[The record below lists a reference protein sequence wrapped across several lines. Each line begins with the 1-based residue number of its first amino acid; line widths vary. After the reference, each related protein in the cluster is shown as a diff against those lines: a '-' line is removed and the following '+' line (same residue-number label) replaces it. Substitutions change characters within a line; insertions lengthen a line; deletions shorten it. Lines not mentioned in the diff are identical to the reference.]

1 MASESLS
8 FDFGF
13 APCRVRFGPGRLAEV
28 RDISAQKDARAV
40 AWIVDEHF
48 ETGAGAKT
56 LKRCLSQVPA
66 ESAVHAMPAGEP
78 DTRSVEACHAFLQ
91 TKAFDLIVALGGGST
106 MDAAKVAR
114 LMLAND
120 GGVEG
125 IAGADAPL
133 TRPKPS
139 LVCVP
144 TTAGTGSEV
153 SEMAV
158 ISKPGTDIKLRVRSR
173 DGMAETAIL
182 DPELLLSLPRTPTA
196 HTGFDAFTHAFEAFT
211 SRKASE
217 ITDLLCQAALEKL
230 WHNLP
235 AAVEDPADLGARGQC
250 LLGSTFAAVAFNS
263 TELGLAHAISAPLGA
278 QHHVIH
284 GLGNALALPAV
295 TAFNEPAIPEP
306 KCAWLKWMM
315 QTTTVTEGVCRLR
328 ERIGL
333 DLGLEDCLPAGYDG
347 GAIAA
352 AAMKSGNIPSN
363 ARTPTRP
370 AVASILEAM
379 RWRLNGALPPL
390 DEAAAVPSDR
400 KTL

>member
-1 MASESLS
+1 MANESLS

-13 APCRVRFGPGRLAEV
+13 APCRVRFGPGRLAEI
-28 RDISAQKDARAV
+28 RDIAAHTGARNV

-48 ETGAGAKT
+48 DAGAGAET
-56 LKRCLSQVPA
+56 LQPCLSQVPA
-66 ESAVHAMPAGEP
+66 ENAVHAMPPGEP
-78 DTRSVEACHAFLQ
+78 DTRSVETCHAFLR
-91 TKAFDLIVALGGGST
+91 TKDFDLIVALGGGST

-120 GGVEG
+120 GGVEAL
-125 IAGADAPL
+125 AGAETPL
-133 TRPKPS
+133 NRPKPS
-139 LVCVP
+139 LICVP
-144 TTAGTGSEV
+144 TTAGTGSEA

-196 HTGFDAFTHAFEAFT
+196 HTGFDAFTHAFEAYT

-217 ITDLLCQAALEKL
+217 VTDLLCQAALEKL
-230 WHNLP
+230 WRSLP
-235 AAVEDPADLGARGQC
+235 AAVEEPASLDARGEC

-295 TAFNEPAIPEP
+295 TAFNEPAMPEP
-306 KCAWLKWMM
+306 KRAWLKRMM
-315 QTTTVTEGVCRLR
+315 QTATVTEGVCRLR

-333 DLGLEDCLPAGYDG
+333 DLGLEDCLPKGYDG
-347 GAIAA
+347 GAIAT

-363 ARTPTRP
+363 ARTPTLS
-370 AVASILEAM
+370 AVAQILEVM
-379 RWRLNGALPPL
+379 RLPLNGTLPSL
-390 DEAAAVPSDR
+390 DDAVV
-400 KTL
+400 

>member
-1 MASESLS
+1 MAHESLS

-28 RDISAQKDARAV
+28 RDIAAQNGIRNV

-48 ETGAGAKT
+48 HAGPGAET
-56 LKRCLSQVPA
+56 LKRWLSHVPA
-66 ESAVHAMPAGEP
+66 ESAVHAMAPGEP
-78 DTRSVEACHAFLQ
+78 DTRSVEACHAFLH
-91 TKAFDLIVALGGGST
+91 TNDFDLIVALGGGST

-120 GGVEG
+120 GGVEAL
-125 IAGADAPL
+125 AGAGAPL
-133 TRPKPS
+133 NRPKPS
-139 LVCVP
+139 LICVP

-196 HTGFDAFTHAFEAFT
+196 HTGFDAFTHAFEAYT

-217 ITDLLCQAALEKL
+217 VTDLLCQAALEKL
-230 WHNLP
+230 WRSLP
-235 AAVEDPADLGARGQC
+235 AAVEEPANLDARGEC

-295 TAFNEPAIPEP
+295 TAFNEPAMPES
-306 KCAWLKWMM
+306 KRAWLKRMM
-315 QTTTVTEGVCRLR
+315 QTATVTEGVCRLR

-333 DLGLEDCLPAGYDG
+333 DLGLEDCLPKGYDG
-347 GAIAA
+347 AAIAA

-363 ARTPTRP
+363 ARTPTLP
-370 AVASILEAM
+370 AVAQILEVM
-379 RWRLNGALPPL
+379 RSPLNGALPAL
-390 DEAAAVPSDR
+390 DDAVV
-400 KTL
+400 